1 MHLPVPGSR
10 PDIAVQP
17 GIVVLARGA
26 PVIIIRRTDVVAFA
40 IREFA
45 ANADQEYCTQ
55 LFRDRTFTAFGIKIR
70 ETAQQCGYEQSGSCP
85 AGTVPDQTLCS
96 RPLQSL

>member
-10 PDIAVQP
+10 PGYRRSARHSRAP
-17 GIVVLARGA
+17 RGA